1 MARRHCFLEKG
12 ASRHFRNVDQDIGM
26 HSPIEDL
33 EWPIL
38 RALDSHWRSAWLLD
52 RRPAFY
58 FGADGGDML
67 CPCL

>member
-1 MARRHCFLEKG
+1 M
-12 ASRHFRNVDQDIGM
+12 DQDIGM

-58 FGADGGDML
+58 FGAMEEIDFAHVFS
-67 CPCL
+67 PSI